1 MSGLLLPYPHYT
13 VPVLDVDKDGDAD
26 ASAVTGEVISSRA
39 RLSLAFR
46 CPKDPDQDTS
56 KTENQALRM
65 VRSIHKMRRSVDT

>member
-1 MSGLLLPYPHYT
+1 MFIIVIPTLY

-56 KTENQALRM
+56 KTEKQALRM

>member
-1 MSGLLLPYPHYT
+1 MFIIVIPTLY

-26 ASAVTGEVISSRA
+26 TSAVTGEVISSRA
-39 RLSLAFR
+39 GPSLAVQ

-56 KTENQALRM
+56 KTEKQALRM